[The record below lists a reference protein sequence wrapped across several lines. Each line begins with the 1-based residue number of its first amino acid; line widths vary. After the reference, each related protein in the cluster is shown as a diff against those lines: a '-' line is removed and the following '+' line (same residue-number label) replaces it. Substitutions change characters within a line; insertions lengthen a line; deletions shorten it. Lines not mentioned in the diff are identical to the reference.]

1 MAVEENLNKSMYK
14 LLILMLKYIPMLIS
28 LVYVLNTALSYFY
41 IDIPVLSNLAGM
53 SILPW
58 IFMYLS
64 ATVFRFYLYHKMFLH
79 YILVTD
85 IINIIDYYVGIP
97 IEDLELLMIH
107 GTIEIVDS
115 LKRFTDK
122 EKRLSKYAAC
132 EYLNVSR
139 ATFDNY
145 VREGKLPRGKHE
157 IGFKELSWS
166 KKELDEF
173 VKKCR
178 INQRLRSNPK
188 SEIA

>member
-1 MAVEENLNKSMYK
+1 MVVREKVKVRKVTKSVKSWQEEREDQSQCHQRLALREQGMAVEENLNKSMYK

-64 ATVFRFYLYHKMFLH
+64 ATVFRFCLYHKMFLH

-107 GTIEIVDS
+107 GTITG
-115 LKRFTDK
+115 LF
-122 EKRLSKYAAC
+122 L
-132 EYLNVSR
+132 
-139 ATFDNY
+139 
-145 VREGKLPRGKHE
+145 
-157 IGFKELSWS
+157 
-166 KKELDEF
+166 F
-173 VKKCR
+173 VMRK
-178 INQRLRSNPK
+178 
-188 SEIA
+188 

>member
-14 LLILMLKYIPMLIS
+14 LLILMLKYILMLIS

-64 ATVFRFYLYHKMFLH
+64 ATVFRFCLYHKMFLH

-85 IINIIDYYVGIP
+85 IINIIDYYIGIP

-107 GTIEIVDS
+107 GTITG
-115 LKRFTDK
+115 LF
-122 EKRLSKYAAC
+122 L
-132 EYLNVSR
+132 
-139 ATFDNY
+139 
-145 VREGKLPRGKHE
+145 
-157 IGFKELSWS
+157 
-166 KKELDEF
+166 F
-173 VKKCR
+173 VMM
-178 INQRLRSNPK
+178 NL
-188 SEIA
+188 

>member
-58 IFMYLS
+58 IFMYMLRVIRS
-64 ATVFRFYLYHKMFLH
+64 LLLKIVD
-79 YILVTD
+79 D
-85 IINIIDYYVGIP
+85 IDAGNSNISEG
-97 IEDLELLMIH
+97 EA
-107 GTIEIVDS
+107 IEIVDS

-157 IGFKELSWS
+157 IGFKELS
-166 KKELDEF
+166 
-173 VKKCR
+173 
-178 INQRLRSNPK
+178 
-188 SEIA
+188 